1 MSHHPVQAITMSEI
15 EGKTESAIESE
26 DSPKPIGWW
35 GAGQDRPAG
44 FGGTINAGTWA
55 AKWQHTPTRAIRVP
69 DCAADLLIELARA
82 ADQQDDPIAWLQSL
96 RPAQDA
102 AAIEEGE
109 WDGYNVAQLRQA
121 ARERGLKTA
130 RNANR
135 AELLE
140 FLGAT
145 SK

>member
-1 MSHHPVQAITMSEI
+1 MTQP
-15 EGKTESAIESE
+15 
-26 DSPKPIGWW
+26 
-35 GAGQDRPAG
+35 QDEKGTDG
-44 FGGTINAGTWA
+44 FKLGGRTSTTWA
-55 AKWQHTPTRAIRVP
+55 AKWRNTPSQPLRVP
-69 DCAADLLIELARA
+69 LLFHGALTDLARQ
-82 ADQQDDPIAWLQSL
+82 ADQQDDPIAWLMSL
-96 RPAQDA
+96 RPANT

>member
-1 MSHHPVQAITMSEI
+1 MSEI
-15 EGKTESAIESE
+15 ETKADIDSE
-26 DSPKPIGWW
+26 GSPKPIGWW
-35 GAGQDRPAG
+35 GAGQNRPAG

-82 ADQQDDPIAWLQSL
+82 ADQQPDPIAWLRSL
-96 RPAQDA
+96 RPAQA
-102 AAIEEGE
+102 QEAECKEGQWE
-109 WDGYNVAQLRQA
+109 AYNVAQLRQI

-130 RNANR
+130 RAATR

-140 FLGAT
+140 FLNQN
-145 SK
+145 